1 MINRVIQIQ
10 GGGALGVQAIQTI
23 ATVVIAL
30 LAASIASG
38 QWWTARQKLVL
49 DLFEKRFQVFMD
61 LRTLASEALQL
72 GKVTNPASINEVL
85 ARSQFL
91 FDSDINTPLKEI
103 HNLLGELE
111 MGRSVGPEV
120 ARKFEQMLPLFQSY
134 LGMHQKLPA
143 LRVLRSRRAP

>member
-1 MINRVIQIQ
+1 
-10 GGGALGVQAIQTI
+10 
-23 ATVVIAL
+23 
-30 LAASIASG
+30 
-38 QWWTARQKLVL
+38 
-49 DLFEKRFQVFMD
+49 MD